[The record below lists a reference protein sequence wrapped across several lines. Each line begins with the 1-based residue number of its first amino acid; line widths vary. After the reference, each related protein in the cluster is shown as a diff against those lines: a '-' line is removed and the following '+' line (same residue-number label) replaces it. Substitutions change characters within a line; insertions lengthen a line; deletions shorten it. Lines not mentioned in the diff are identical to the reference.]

1 MIMSQEKI
9 IKLLAGA
16 TMAARNTS
24 QIVSEKS
31 VNYIEDNFL
40 KGNYVSREEFN
51 QLKKLVIK
59 LEKELLAKN

>member
-1 MIMSQEKI
+1 MTHEKV

-24 QIVSEKS
+24 QIISEKS
-31 VNYIEDNFL
+31 AGYIEDNIL

-51 QLKKLVIK
+51 QLKSLVIK
-59 LEKELLAKN
+59 LEKQLLKKS

>member
-1 MIMSQEKI
+1 MTQEKI
-9 IKLLAGA
+9 IKFLAGA

-31 VNYIEDNFL
+31 TSYIEDNFL

-51 QLKKLVIK
+51 QLKNLVIK
-59 LEKELLAKN
+59 LEKQLLEKS